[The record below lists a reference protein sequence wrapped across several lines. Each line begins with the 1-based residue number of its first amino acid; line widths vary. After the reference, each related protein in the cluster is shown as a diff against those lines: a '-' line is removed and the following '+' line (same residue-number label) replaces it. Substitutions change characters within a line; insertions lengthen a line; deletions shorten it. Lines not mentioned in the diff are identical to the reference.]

1 VSDPGH
7 STRLSAGLV
16 SQNANT
22 GSQNANTG
30 SIAEYAEMQDE
41 SHSDRPESPA
51 GTLTSP
57 PIGRKQALPP
67 ISRAPSG
74 QQLLSSTVRA
84 VTVKQT
90 AVNKAA
96 ARQSMRKAA
105 AAAGTAV
112 ELRATARLQELAPPT
127 PTKRPERTATLLAAP
142 SARSAPSSVA
152 RKLLAKHSKKH
163 EQTPP

>member
-1 VSDPGH
+1 
-7 STRLSAGLV
+7 
-16 SQNANT
+16 
-22 GSQNANTG
+22 
-30 SIAEYAEMQDE
+30 M
-41 SHSDRPESPA
+41 
-51 GTLTSP
+51 
-57 PIGRKQALPP
+57 
-67 ISRAPSG
+67 
-74 QQLLSSTVRA
+74 
-84 VTVKQT
+84 VKQT

-127 PTKRPERTATLLAAP
+127 PTQRPERTATLLAAP